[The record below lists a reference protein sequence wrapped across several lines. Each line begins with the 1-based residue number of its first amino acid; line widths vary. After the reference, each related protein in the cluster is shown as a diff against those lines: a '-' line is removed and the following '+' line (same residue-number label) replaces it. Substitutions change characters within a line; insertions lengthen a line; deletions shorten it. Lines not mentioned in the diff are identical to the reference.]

1 MKKHWPDC
9 EINNGGKCDCNRKYM
24 TNRPPTIKRM
34 EEEFNKK
41 VGDVEKFRKLGRLRS
56 GASGELAYENFY
68 YEIKSFFSSYLS
80 EVLEYLQG
88 EVKNVAGKKFPLG
101 ERKWCVECAQRIRKE
116 LNNKIKKLKGEG

>member
-1 MKKHWPDC
+1 MEKEFDKKFTLLGVANRAIACDEAIYLQNI
-9 EINNGGKCDCNRKYM
+9 EITGQ
-24 TNRPPTIKRM
+24 KRW
-34 EEEFNKK
+34 EHK
-41 VGDVEKFRKLGRLRS
+41 GVEKKL
-56 GASGELAYENFY
+56 
-68 YEIKSFFSSYLS
+68 KSFFRSYLE